1 MKIEKRPSKEKV
13 MLCKEIYRVGQE
25 VLEKMER
32 LNIKDITIICKD
44 PNNASLKGEDMK
56 EG

>member
-1 MKIEKRPSKEKV
+1 MERLQKSKEKI
-13 MLCKEIYRVGQE
+13 CYEIHEVGKSIIA
-25 VLEKMER
+25 KMER